1 MAPPMRAALF
11 LLLAETRLL
20 HALQVTPGSHCAT
33 YCLDSPGGNPFKASD
48 STTNTTDI
56 SCRDRDYST
65 TDKGIKFKTCLDC
78 LQNSSKVD
86 KDESD
91 LKWYIYNLRYAL
103 ATCLFAEPHALPNY
117 TLDSTCNID
126 QACKPLKDPLTA
138 DGFDPVPKQTSGY
151 CTANDGTFM
160 GSHLSSCIS
169 CLQATEGQVYLS
181 NFMIALQAGCQQD
194 PQDGSTLNLS
204 GSVFTTSAVNM
215 TSSKTNDDQDKG
227 GSLPPSAIA
236 GIVVGIVLIF
246 LAAICLFAV
255 HWRREKTRDAW
266 DDSRYFDNYATT
278 PGLYGSQGAVEL
290 SKAQRR
296 YFTGTAFGE
305 KESPF
310 TSSGEY
316 YDYVAA
322 ETSGRCGSAAAGP
335 RAAHR
340 GRSSALPTHAAYN
353 PNTVSRNSNQSTTG
367 HHPLAPPA
375 VHRPSRSNTP
385 DSFAVQAYLNA
396 AQDSANLV
404 AQQQPIPTAEPKP
417 RSSRISKI
425 PSLALASL
433 PKLRVPKRHSPPK
446 ASGETLTPGGV
457 HRGHEMHIS
466 RPVSDEDPR
475 FLDRPIGGPVVTA
488 RERPPHLLPP
498 ESIGRADPYM
508 EVPLRSG
515 KSTLYGY

>member
-1 MAPPMRAALF
+1 
-11 LLLAETRLL
+11 
-20 HALQVTPGSHCAT
+20 
-33 YCLDSPGGNPFKASD
+33 
-48 STTNTTDI
+48 
-56 SCRDRDYST
+56 
-65 TDKGIKFKTCLDC
+65 
-78 LQNSSKVD
+78 
-86 KDESD
+86 
-91 LKWYIYNLRYAL
+91 
-103 ATCLFAEPHALPNY
+103 
-117 TLDSTCNID
+117 
-126 QACKPLKDPLTA
+126 
-138 DGFDPVPKQTSGY
+138 
-151 CTANDGTFM
+151 
-160 GSHLSSCIS
+160 
-169 CLQATEGQVYLS
+169 
-181 NFMIALQAGCQQD
+181 MIALQAGCQQD

-215 TSSKTNDDQDKG
+215 TSSKTKDDQDKG

-367 HHPLAPPA
+367 HHHWRLQRFIDPHAPTPQTHLPSKRTSTLRRTLPTWSLNSSPSPRQNRNRGPA
-375 VHRPSRSNTP
+375 GS
-385 DSFAVQAYLNA
+385 
-396 AQDSANLV
+396 
-404 AQQQPIPTAEPKP
+404 PKSP
-417 RSSRISKI
+417 
-425 PSLALASL
+425 PSLWHLCRSCAYQS
-433 PKLRVPKRHSPPK
+433 
-446 ASGETLTPGGV
+446 
-457 HRGHEMHIS
+457 
-466 RPVSDEDPR
+466 
-475 FLDRPIGGPVVTA
+475 VTA
-488 RERPPHLLPP
+488 HRRRP
-498 ESIGRADPYM
+498 GR
-508 EVPLRSG
+508 L
-515 KSTLYGY
+515 